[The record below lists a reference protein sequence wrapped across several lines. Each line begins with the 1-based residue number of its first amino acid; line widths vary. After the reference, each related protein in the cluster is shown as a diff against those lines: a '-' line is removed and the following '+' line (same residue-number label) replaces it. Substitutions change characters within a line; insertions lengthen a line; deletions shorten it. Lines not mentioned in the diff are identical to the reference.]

1 MSTPEPNTPFE
12 DTTALI
18 LGFVSGEVPL
28 ANVVAAIRAL
38 PPDTSAD
45 FAFAW
50 AGEDIP
56 PAMQARVDELLV
68 ALSESDRAV

>member
-1 MSTPEPNTPFE
+1 MSTLEPNTPFE
-12 DTTALI
+12 DTAALMQ
-18 LGFVSGEVPL
+18 GFVSGKVPL
-28 ANVVAAIRAL
+28 AKVVAAIRAL
-38 PPDTSAD
+38 PPGTSAD
-45 FAFAW
+45 FAVAW